1 MKKCKQSQERNI
13 KRNVNERILNNL
25 EKKEEALS
33 VYTLN
38 IEPLDNSTLYFV
50 LWRNAQDNRK
60 HVYKI

>member
-1 MKKCKQSQERNI
+1 MILKNDLMKKCKPSQERNI
-13 KRNVNERILNNL
+13 KRNVNKRILNNL

-50 LWRNAQDNRK
+50 L
-60 HVYKI
+60 

>member
-1 MKKCKQSQERNI
+1 MILKNDLMKKCKPSQERNI

-50 LWRNAQDNRK
+50 L
-60 HVYKI
+60 

>member
-1 MKKCKQSQERNI
+1 MILKNDLMKKCKPSQERNI

-38 IEPLDNSTLYFV
+38 IEPLDNSTLYFM
-50 LWRNAQDNRK
+50 L
-60 HVYKI
+60 

>member
-38 IEPLDNSTLYFV
+38 IEPLDNSSLYFV
-50 LWRNAQDNRK
+50 L
-60 HVYKI
+60 